1 MKPYRITNVAD
12 LGQVVRAVRKAS
24 GLRQDDLAGS
34 AGVSHVYMR
43 DLERGKATAQIGL
56 ALQVLAELGIDLV
69 LDIPDGAFER
79 LQTEKKQAVHGVS
92 ESARV

>member
-1 MKPYRITNVAD
+1 MKPYRITNVSD
-12 LGQVVRAVRKAS
+12 MGQVVRAVRKTS

-69 LDIPDGAFER
+69 LDIPDDAFER
-79 LQTEKKQAVHGVS
+79 LQLEKAQALHRAS
-92 ESARV
+92 ETGRA